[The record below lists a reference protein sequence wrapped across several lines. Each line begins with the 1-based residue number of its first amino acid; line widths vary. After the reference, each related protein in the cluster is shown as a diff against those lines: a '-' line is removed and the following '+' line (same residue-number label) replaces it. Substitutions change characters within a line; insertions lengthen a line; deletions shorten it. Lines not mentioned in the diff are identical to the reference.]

1 MKQRLTM
8 LLAAMFL
15 MVGTSLA
22 QTKVNGTV
30 VSQDDNQPVIGVS
43 VLVVGTN
50 VGTVTDANG
59 KFSLTVPA
67 GKSQLRF
74 TYIGMET
81 LEVSARPNMRIVLR
95 NGDTNLDEIVVTAMG
110 IKRSAKALGYSAT
123 AVSGDEIAAART
135 ADIMSG
141 LQGKV
146 AGVQISS
153 SAGDPG
159 SSNSVII
166 RGISSLGGT
175 NQPLYVIDGVP
186 MNNSAVFS
194 DDGLN
199 SGYDFGNGANAVNPD
214 DVENMTI
221 LKGAAATALYGS
233 RAANGVILITTK
245 SGKAQQKGLG
255 IEYNGGLQW
264 ESVMRLPQMQND
276 FGMGWNGDKT
286 DDENGSWGPRFD
298 GSTLKYG
305 TVYNNSQQIKSYRAI
320 ENNMKDFFDTG
331 FRYSNSVSFNGATD
345 KSDYFVSFS
354 QIHDDGIIPTNAD
367 SYRKYTFSARG
378 SHKIKDLTFSSSLN
392 YAYQKNNFVQTGQG
406 FENMYNS
413 IMQTP
418 RDIAIVELEDMTN
431 PFNTPGYYYTPYSVM
446 NPYYILNNHLN
457 ENESERFYGKFQ
469 ADYDFLK
476 WFRLTYRIGL
486 DTSTAHHHQGVPN
499 YSVLFPDTPNWAD
512 ELSSETGST
521 QRRTTR
527 RREINHDLMLTFN
540 MPVNDFNINAVAGFN
555 GNERSLSYMDTK
567 NTNLTIPAYFN
578 ITNSAE
584 IPTVKEYQWKRRYY
598 GIYAQAEV
606 AWKNMLYLTL
616 TARNDWSST
625 LPKDNRS
632 FFYPGVTASW
642 IFSELL
648 KEKAPW
654 LSFGKVRVAWGKTG
668 NDADVYMTDP
678 YYTQGNFDSSG
689 WAESKFPFSKTGT
702 NAYTVGNIL
711 GSATLSPEM
720 TTETEFGVQLAFLKN
735 RISLDATYYNR
746 ESDKQIT
753 QLSVDAASGYTAQ
766 NVNLGKIRN
775 RGVELLLTVVPVRTK
790 DWEWSLTWNYTKNN
804 NKVLK
809 LPEEM
814 NGKASIYGFT
824 GGTGLY
830 AIEGEEMGIFE
841 AYVAKT
847 VPTGVENTNFKYDES
862 LVGKIIVDKNGL
874 PQNTDETVKI
884 GSINYDY
891 MMGIGS
897 SLRYK
902 DFTLS
907 FDFDIRQGGLM
918 FSRTKDITYF
928 TGNAMQTA
936 YNDRNPFV
944 VNNAVM
950 VVGSHMENVYENGAQ
965 KFDDL
970 GNPVQVSVD
979 DYGENTLPL
988 YGTYIYNYWNNGATD
1003 MGSFSL
1009 VDKSYVKLRQVVLTW
1024 DIPKKWLAKTFLT
1037 GVRLSVYGN
1046 NLLMWCPSSNTFID
1060 PEASSF
1066 GNDLTGSFGEYS
1078 ANPSCR
1084 KFGFN
1089 VNVKF

>member
-1 MKQRLTM
+1 M
-8 LLAAMFL
+8 
-15 MVGTSLA
+15 
-22 QTKVNGTV
+22 
-30 VSQDDNQPVIGVS
+30 
-43 VLVVGTN
+43 
-50 VGTVTDANG
+50 
-59 KFSLTVPA
+59 
-67 GKSQLRF
+67 
-74 TYIGMET
+74 
-81 LEVSARPNMRIVLR
+81 
-95 NGDTNLDEIVVTAMG
+95 
-110 IKRSAKALGYSAT
+110 
-123 AVSGDEIAAART
+123 
-135 ADIMSG
+135 
-141 LQGKV
+141 
-146 AGVQISS
+146 
-153 SAGDPG
+153 
-159 SSNSVII
+159 
-166 RGISSLGGT
+166 
-175 NQPLYVIDGVP
+175 
-186 MNNSAVFS
+186 
-194 DDGLN
+194 
-199 SGYDFGNGANAVNPD
+199 
-214 DVENMTI
+214 
-221 LKGAAATALYGS
+221 

-245 SGKAQQKGLG
+245 SGKQQTKGLG

-264 ESVMRLPQMQND
+264 ESVMRLPQMQNE

-298 GSTLKYG
+298 GATLKYG
-305 TVYNNSQQIKSYRAI
+305 TVYNNSQQIKSYLPI
-320 ENNMKDFFDTG
+320 EDNMKDFFDTG

-354 QIHDDGIIPTNAD
+354 QIKDDGIIPTSAD
-367 SYRKYTFSARG
+367 SYRKYTFSGRG
-378 SHKIKDLTFSSSLN
+378 SHKINNLTFSSSMN

-418 RDIAIVELEDMTN
+418 RDIAIAELKDLDN

-476 WFRLTYRIGL
+476 WFKLTYRIGL
-486 DTSTAHHHQGVPN
+486 DTSTAHHHTGMPN
-499 YSVLFPDTPNWAD
+499 YAALFPDTPNWD
-512 ELSSETGST
+512 SELSSETGYT
-521 QRRTTR
+521 ARRTTR
-527 RREINHDLMLTFN
+527 RREINQDVMLTFN
-540 MPVNDFNINAVAGFN
+540 MPVDDFNINAVAGFN
-555 GNERSLSYMDTK
+555 GNERSLNYLYSK
-567 NTNLTIPAYFN
+567 VTNLTIPTYFN

-584 IPTVKEYQWKRRYY
+584 IPTTSEYQWKRRLY
-598 GIYAQAEV
+598 GIYGQAEL

-625 LPKDNRS
+625 LPKENRS

-642 IFSELL
+642 IFSEMT
-648 KEKAPW
+648 KEQAPW
-654 LSFGKVRVAWGKTG
+654 LSFGKARVAWGKTG

-678 YYTQGNFDSSG
+678 YYTQGIFNSSG
-689 WAESKFPFSKTGT
+689 WADSKFPFSKTGT
-702 NAYTVGNIL
+702 NAYTVGNVL

-720 TTETEFGVQLAFLKN
+720 TTELEFGIQLAFLQN

-746 ESDKQIT
+746 TSDKQIT

-775 RGVELLLTVVPVRTK
+775 RGIELLVTLVPIRTK
-790 DWEWSLTWNYTKNN
+790 DFEWSLTWNYTKNN

-814 NGKASIYGFT
+814 NGRASIYGFT

-847 VPTGVENTNFKYDES
+847 NDQGQ
-862 LVGKIIVDKNGL
+862 IIVDKNGL
-874 PQNTDETVKI
+874 PQNTDEMVKI

-891 MMGIGS
+891 MMGIGN

-918 FSRTKDITYF
+918 FSRTHDITYF
-928 TGNAMQTA
+928 TGNAIQTA
-936 YNDRNPFV
+936 YNNRNPFV
-944 VNNAVM
+944 VPNSVIDNGDGTYSENNI
-950 VVGSHMENVYENGAQ
+950 
-965 KFDDL
+965 
-970 GNPVQVSVD
+970 
-979 DYGENTLPL
+979 PL
-988 YGTYIYNYWNNGATD
+988 YGTTLYNYWNNGAD
-1003 MGSFSL
+1003 AMGSGSL
-1009 VDKSYVKLRQVVLTW
+1009 ISKSYVKLRQVSFGW
-1024 DIPKKWLAKTFLT
+1024 DLPKAWIAKTFLT
-1037 GVRLSVYGN
+1037 GVHLSVFGN
-1046 NLLMWCPSSNTFID
+1046 NLLMWTPSGNTFVD

-1066 GNDLTGSFGEYS
+1066 GNDLTGNFGEYS
-1078 ANPSCR
+1078 SNPSSR

>member
-1 MKQRLTM
+1 MKQRVKM
-8 LLAAMFL
+8 LLACLLLMTAGAM
-15 MVGTSLA
+15 A

-30 VSQDDNQPVIGVS
+30 VSQEDNEPVIGVS

-50 VGTVTDANG
+50 IGTVTDANG
-59 KFSLTVPA
+59 RFALTVPE

-74 TYIGMET
+74 TYVGMET

-95 NGDTNLDEIVVTAMG
+95 SGDTNIDEIVVTAMG

-123 AVSGDEIAAART
+123 AVDGDEIAAART

-146 AGVQISS
+146 AGVAISS
-153 SAGDPG
+153 ATGDPG

-194 DDGLN
+194 SDGLN

-214 DVENMTI
+214 DVDNMTI

-245 SGKAQQKGLG
+245 SGKQQAKGFG

-264 ESVMRLPQMQND
+264 ESVMRLPQMQNE

-298 GSTLKYG
+298 GATLRYG
-305 TVYNNSQQIKSYRAI
+305 TVYDNSQQIKSYVPMKD
-320 ENNMKDFFDTG
+320 NMKDFYDTG

-345 KSDYFVSFS
+345 KSEYFVSFS
-354 QIHDDGIIPTNAD
+354 HIKDDGIIPTDAD
-367 SYRKYTFSARG
+367 SYKKYTFSARG
-378 SHKIKDLTFSSSLN
+378 SHKQKDLTFSSSMN

-418 RDIAIVELEDMTN
+418 RDIAIVDLEDLSN

-469 ADYDFLK
+469 VDYDFLK
-476 WFRLTYRIGL
+476 WFKLTYRIGL
-486 DTSTAHHHQGVPN
+486 DTSTAHHHKGMPN

-512 ELSSETGST
+512 ELSTETGYTS
-521 QRRTTR
+521 RRTTR
-527 RREINHDLMLTFN
+527 RREINQDAMLTFN
-540 MPVNDFNINAVAGFN
+540 MPYQDFNFNAVAGFN
-555 GNERSLSYMDTK
+555 GNERNLSYLETK
-567 NTNLTIPAYFN
+567 VTNLTIPTYYN

-584 IPTVKEYQWKRRYY
+584 IPTSKEYQWKRRLY

-606 AWKNMLYLTL
+606 AWRNMVYLTL

-625 LPKDNRS
+625 LPKENRS

-642 IFSELL
+642 IFSELT

-654 LSFGKVRVAWGKTG
+654 LSFGKLRLAWGKTG

-678 YYTQGNFDSSG
+678 YYTQASFNSSG
-689 WAESKFPFSKTGT
+689 WADSKFPFSKTGT
-702 NAYTVGNIL
+702 NAYTMGNVL
-711 GSATLSPEM
+711 GSADLSPEM
-720 TTETEFGVQLAFLKN
+720 TTETEIGVQLAFLQN
-735 RISLDATYYNR
+735 RISVDATYYNR
-746 ESDKQIT
+746 NSDKQIT
-753 QLSVDAASGYTAQ
+753 QLSVDPASGYTAQ

-775 RGVELLLTVVPVRTK
+775 RGVELLVTVVPVRTK
-790 DWEWSLTWNYTKNN
+790 DFEWSLTWNYTKNN
-804 NKVLK
+804 NKVIK

-814 NGKASIYGFT
+814 NGRASIYGFS

-830 AIEGEEMGIFE
+830 AIEGDEMGVFE

-847 VPTGVENTNFKYDES
+847 TDD
-862 LVGKIIVDKNGL
+862 GKIIVDSKGL
-874 PQNTDETVKI
+874 PQNTDEMVRI

-891 MMGIGS
+891 MMGIGN
-897 SLRYK
+897 SLRYR

-907 FDFDIRQGGLM
+907 FDFDIRQGGIM
-918 FSRTKDITYF
+918 FSRTHDITYF
-928 TGNAMQTA
+928 TGNAIQTA

-944 VNNAVM
+944 VPNSVK
-950 VVGSHMENVYENGAQ
+950 VGGT
-965 KFDDL
+965 DDD
-970 GNPVQVSVD
+970 GNPIYV
-979 DYGENTLPL
+979 ENDIPL
-988 YGTYIYNYWNNGATD
+988 YGTYLYNFWDNGAEA
-1003 MGSFSL
+1003 MGSGSL
-1009 VDKSYVKLRQVVLTW
+1009 ISKSYVKLRQIVFGWEV
-1024 DIPKKWLAKTFLT
+1024 PKRWLAKTFLT
-1037 GVRLSVYGN
+1037 GAKISVFGN
-1046 NLLMWCPSSNTFID
+1046 NLLMWTPSGNTFVD
-1060 PEASSF
+1060 PESSSF
-1066 GNDLTGSFGEYS
+1066 GNDLKGSFGEYS
-1078 ANPSCR
+1078 SNPSSR
-1084 KFGFN
+1084 KIGFN

>member
-1 MKQRLTM
+1 MKKRLTM
-8 LLAAMFL
+8 FLASLLICISAA
-15 MVGTSLA
+15 A
-22 QTKVNGTV
+22 QTQVTGTVLSQEDGQPIIGAAVRIEGIKVGMLTDVNGR
-30 VSQDDNQPVIGVS
+30 
-43 VLVVGTN
+43 
-50 VGTVTDANG
+50 
-59 KFSLTVPA
+59 FSLTMPQ
-67 GKSQLRF
+67 GKSQITISYLGYE
-74 TYIGMET
+74 TQTVTAKNGMRVF
-81 LEVSARPNMRIVLR
+81 LKADARS
-95 NGDTNLDEIVVTAMG
+95 LDEVVVTAMG

-123 AVSGDEIAAART
+123 AIDGDKISEART
-135 ADIMSG
+135 TDIMSS

-153 SAGDPG
+153 AAGDPG

-166 RGISSLGGT
+166 RGFSSLSGT

-186 MNNSAVFS
+186 MNNSS
-194 DDGLN
+194 ITSSDGLN

-245 SGKAQQKGLG
+245 SGKKQQKGIG

-264 ESVMRLPQMQND
+264 EQVMRLPQMQND

-305 TVYNNSQQIKSYRAI
+305 TVYNNSQQIKSYLPI
-320 ENNMKDFFDTG
+320 EDNMKNFFDTG
-331 FRYSNSVSFNGATD
+331 FRYSNSLSFNGATD

-354 QIHDDGIIPTNAD
+354 QVKDDGIIPTNAD
-367 SYRKYTFSARG
+367 SYSKYTFSARG
-378 SHKIKDLTFSSSLN
+378 THKEGNLTFSSALN

-418 RDIAIVELEDMTN
+418 RDIAIIELEDLSN

-446 NPYYILNNHLN
+446 NPYYILKNHKN
-457 ENESERFYGKFQ
+457 ENESERFFGKFQ
-469 ADYDFLK
+469 LDYDFLK
-476 WFRLTYRIGL
+476 YFKLTYRIGL
-486 DTSTAHHHQGVPN
+486 DTSTNHWKVGIPN
-499 YSVLFPDTPNWAD
+499 YAALFPDTPNWD
-512 ELSSETGST
+512 SELSSQTGRTS
-521 QRRTTR
+521 QRITR
-527 RREINHDLMLTFN
+527 RREINNDLMVTFD
-540 MPVNDFNINAVAGFN
+540 MPINDFNINAVAGFN
-555 GNERSLSYMDTK
+555 GNERRLSYLHSEV
-567 NTNLTIPAYFN
+567 TNLTIPTYYN
-578 ITNSAE
+578 VTNSAE
-584 IPTVKEYQWKRRYY
+584 IPTTNQYEWKRRLY
-598 GIYAQAEV
+598 GIYAQAEFS
-606 AWKNMLYLTL
+606 WKNQAFITL

-632 FFYPGVTASW
+632 FFYPGVTASY
-642 IFSELL
+642 IFSELT
-648 KEKAPW
+648 KESAPW
-654 LSFGKVRVAWGKTG
+654 LSFGKVRLAWGKTG

-678 YYTQGNFDSSG
+678 YYSRGSFNSSG
-689 WAESKFPFSKTGT
+689 WADSAFPFSKTGT
-702 NAYTVGNIL
+702 NAYTVGNVL

-720 TTETEFGVQLAFLKN
+720 TTETEFGVQLAFLQN
-735 RISLDATYYNR
+735 RISIDATYYNR
-746 ESDKQIT
+746 NSDKQIT
-753 QLSVDAASGYTAQ
+753 QLSTDAASGYTAQ

-775 RGVELLLTVVPVRTK
+775 RGVELLVTVVPVRTK

-804 NKVLK
+804 NKVIE

-814 NGKASIYGFT
+814 NGRASIWGFS

-830 AIEGEEMGIFE
+830 AIEGDEMGVFE

-847 VPTGVENTNFKYDES
+847 TED
-862 LVGKIIVDKNGL
+862 GKIIVDSKGL
-874 PQNTDETVKI
+874 PQNTDEMVRI
-884 GSINYDY
+884 GTMNYDY

-918 FSRTKDITYF
+918 FSRTHDITYF

-936 YNDRNPFV
+936 YNDRNPFIV
-944 VNNAVM
+944 PNSVK
-950 VVGSHMENVYENGAQ
+950 VVGTDA
-965 KFDDL
+965 D
-970 GNPVQVSVD
+970 GND
-979 DYGENTLPL
+979 IYGENDIALS
-988 YGTYIYNYWNNGATD
+988 GTSLYNYWDNGAD
-1003 MGSFSL
+1003 LMGSGSL
-1009 VDKSYVKLRQVVLTW
+1009 IDKSYVKLRQVVFGW
-1024 DIPKKWLAKTFLT
+1024 DVPKKWLANTFLT
-1037 GVRLSVYGN
+1037 GVRLSVFGN
-1046 NLLMWCPSSNTFID
+1046 NLLMWTPKSNTFID
-1060 PEASSF
+1060 PESSSF
-1066 GNDLTGSFGEYS
+1066 GNDLDGNFGEYS
-1078 ANPSCR
+1078 SNPSSR

>member
-8 LLAAMFL
+8 LLAAMLL
-15 MVGTSLA
+15 MVGTALA

-30 VSQDDNQPVIGVS
+30 VSQEDNEPVIGVS

-50 VGTVTDANG
+50 IGTVTDANG

-74 TYIGMET
+74 TYVGMET

-135 ADIMSG
+135 ADVMSG

-146 AGVQISS
+146 AGVSISS
-153 SAGDPG
+153 AAGDPG
-159 SSNSVII
+159 ASNSVII
-166 RGISSLGGT
+166 RGISSLTGT

-186 MNNSAVFS
+186 MNNSAVYS
-194 DDGLN
+194 SDGLN

-245 SGKAQQKGLG
+245 SGKQHSKGFG

-286 DDENGSWGPRFD
+286 DDENGSWGPKFD

-320 ENNMKDFFDTG
+320 EDNMKDFFDTG
-331 FRYSNSVSFNGATD
+331 FRYSNSLSFNGATD

-367 SYRKYTFSARG
+367 SYKKYTFSARG
-378 SHKIKDLTFSSSLN
+378 SHKINNLTFSSSLN
-392 YAYQKNNFVQTGQG
+392 YAYQKNKFVQTGQG

-418 RDIAIVELEDMTN
+418 RDIAIVELKDLSN

-469 ADYDFLK
+469 VDYDFLK
-476 WFRLTYRIGL
+476 WFKLTYRIGL
-486 DTSTAHHHQGVPN
+486 DTSTAHHHHGYPN
-499 YSVLFPDTPNWAD
+499 YAALYPDTPNWD
-512 ELSSETGST
+512 SELSSQTGYVE
-521 QRRTTR
+521 RRTTR
-527 RREINHDLMLTFN
+527 RREIDQDIMLTFN
-540 MPVNDFNINAVAGFN
+540 MPINDFNINAVAGFN
-555 GNERSLSYMDTK
+555 GNERRLSYLDVK
-567 NTNLTIPAYFN
+567 NTNLTIPTYYN

-584 IPTVKEYQWKRRYY
+584 IPTVNEYQWKRRYY
-598 GIYAQAEV
+598 GIYAQAEI

-642 IFSELL
+642 IFTELPGM

-654 LSFGKVRVAWGKTG
+654 LTFGKLRVAWGKTG
-668 NDADVYMTDP
+668 NDASVYMTDP
-678 YYTQGNFDSSG
+678 YYTQGNFNSSG
-689 WAESKFPFSKTGT
+689 WADSKFPFSKTGT
-702 NAYTVGNIL
+702 NAYTLGNVL
-711 GSATLSPEM
+711 GSNTLSPEM
-720 TTETEFGVQLAFLKN
+720 TTETEFGVQLAFFKN
-735 RISLDATYYNR
+735 RLSVDATYYNR
-746 ESDKQIT
+746 NSDKQIT
-753 QLSVDAASGYTAQ
+753 QLNVDPASGYTAQ

-775 RGVELLLTVVPVRTK
+775 RGVELLVSVVPVRTK
-790 DWEWSLTWNYTKNN
+790 DFEWTLTWNYTKNN
-804 NKVLK
+804 NKVIE

-814 NGKASIYGFT
+814 NGRASIWGFS

-830 AIEGEEMGIFE
+830 AIEGDEMGVFE

-847 VPTGVENTNFKYDES
+847 DDQGR
-862 LVGKIIVDKNGL
+862 IIVDKNGL
-874 PQNTDETVKI
+874 PQNTDEMVKI

-891 MMGIGS
+891 MMGIGNT
-897 SLRYK
+897 LRYK
-902 DFTLS
+902 DFSLS

-918 FSRTKDITYF
+918 FSRTHDITYF
-928 TGNAMQTA
+928 TGNAMQTT

-944 VNNAVM
+944 VPNSVKLAGEDAN
-950 VVGSHMENVYENGAQ
+950 
-965 KFDDL
+965 
-970 GNPVQVSVD
+970 GNPIYV
-979 DYGENTLPL
+979 ENDIPL
-988 YGTYIYNYWNNGATD
+988 YGTTLYNYWDNGAIA
-1003 MGSFSL
+1003 MGSGSL
-1009 VDKSYVKLRQVVLTW
+1009 INKSYVKLRQVVFGW
-1024 DIPKKWLAKTFLT
+1024 DVPKKWLAKTFLT
-1037 GVRLSVYGN
+1037 GVHLSVYGN

-1060 PEASSF
+1060 PESSSF
-1066 GNDLTGSFGEYS
+1066 GNDLEGSFGEYS
-1078 ANPSCR
+1078 TNPSCR

>member
-8 LLAAMFL
+8 LLAAMLL
-15 MVGTSLA
+15 MVGTALA

-30 VSQDDNQPVIGVS
+30 VSQEDNEPVIGVS

-50 VGTVTDANG
+50 IGTVTDANG

-74 TYIGMET
+74 TYVGMET

-135 ADIMSG
+135 ADIMSS

-153 SAGDPG
+153 ATGDPG

-186 MNNSAVFS
+186 MNNSAVYS
-194 DDGLN
+194 NDGLN

-245 SGKAQQKGLG
+245 SGKQHAKGLG

-286 DDENGSWGPRFD
+286 DDENGSWGPKFD

-305 TVYNNSQQIKSYRAI
+305 TVYNNSQQIKSYKAI
-320 ENNMKDFFDTG
+320 EDNMKDFFDTG

-354 QIHDDGIIPTNAD
+354 QITDDGIIPTNAD
-367 SYRKYTFSARG
+367 SYKKYTFSARG
-378 SHKIKDLTFSSSLN
+378 SHKIKDLTFSSSMN

-418 RDIAIVELEDMTN
+418 RDIAIVELEDLNN

-469 ADYDFLK
+469 LDYDFLK
-476 WFRLTYRIGL
+476 WFKFTYRIGL

-499 YSVLFPDTPNWAD
+499 YAALFPDTPNWD
-512 ELSSETGST
+512 SELSSETGST
-521 QRRTTR
+521 SRRTTR
-527 RREINHDLMLTFN
+527 RREIDQDIMLTFN

-555 GNERSLSYMDTK
+555 GNERQLSYLDSK
-567 NTNLTIPAYFN
+567 VTNLTIPTYYN

-584 IPTVKEYQWKRRYY
+584 IPTTTEYQWKRRIY
-598 GIYAQAEV
+598 GLYAQAEI
-606 AWKNMLYLTL
+606 AWKNMVYLTL

-678 YYTQGNFDSSG
+678 YYTQGNFNSSG
-689 WAESKFPFSKTGT
+689 WADSKFPFSKTGT
-702 NAYTVGNIL
+702 NAYTVGNVL
-711 GSATLSPEM
+711 GSSTLSPEM
-720 TTETEFGVQLAFLKN
+720 TTETEFGIQLAFLKN

-746 ESDKQIT
+746 NSDKQIT

-775 RGVELLLTVVPVRTK
+775 RGVELLVTVVPVRTK
-790 DWEWSLTWNYTKNN
+790 DFEWSLTWNYTKNN

-814 NGKASIYGFT
+814 NGRASIYGFS

-830 AIEGEEMGIFE
+830 AIEGEEMGVFE

-847 VPTGVENTNFKYDES
+847 VPTSVANTNFSYDQS

-874 PQNTDETVKI
+874 PQNTDEMVKI
-884 GSINYDY
+884 GTINYDY

-897 SLRYK
+897 SLKYK
-902 DFTLS
+902 DFSLS

-918 FSRTKDITYF
+918 FSRTHDITYF

-944 VNNAVM
+944 VNNSVM
-950 VVGSHMENVYENGAQ
+950 VVGSHMENVYENGVQ
-965 KFDDL
+965 QFDDL
-970 GNPVQVSVD
+970 GKPIQISVD
-979 DYGENTLPL
+979 DYGENSLPL
-988 YGTYIYNYWNNGATD
+988 YGTTLYNYWDNGAIA
-1003 MGSFSL
+1003 MGSGSL
-1009 VDKSYVKLRQVVLTW
+1009 VSKSYVKLRQVVFGW
-1024 DIPKKWLAKTFLT
+1024 DVPKKWLAKTFLT
-1037 GVRLSVYGN
+1037 GVHISVFGN
-1046 NLLMWCPSSNTFID
+1046 NLLMWTPSSNTFID

-1066 GNDLTGSFGEYS
+1066 GNDLTGNFGEYS
-1078 ANPSCR
+1078 SNPSSR
-1084 KFGFN
+1084 KYGFN
-1089 VNVKF
+1089 VKVKF